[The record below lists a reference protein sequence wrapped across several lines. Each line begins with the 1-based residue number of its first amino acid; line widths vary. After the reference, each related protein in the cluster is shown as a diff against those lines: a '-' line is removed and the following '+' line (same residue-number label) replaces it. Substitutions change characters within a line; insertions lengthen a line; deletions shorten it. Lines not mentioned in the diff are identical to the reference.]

1 MMFNVD
7 DYIMYGKT
15 GVCKVVDITN
25 EKFING
31 DKRKY
36 YILSPIYNNDTVIKI
51 PLDNDKVPMRK
62 VISKGDMTTLINDIP
77 NMEILWIDDEKKRI
91 AQFETMLKSGQCE
104 ELIKLIKS
112 IKFSKKY
119 ARSICK
125 KLEQPDRDIIKEA
138 ERLLTEEFAIILNVY
153 PNEASSYILSKID

>member
-1 MMFNVD
+1 MFNVD

-31 DKRKY
+31 EKRKY

-62 VISKGDMTTLINDIP
+62 VISKGDMTSLINDIP

-119 ARSICK
+119 ARSIGK
-125 KLEQPDRDIIKEA
+125 KLEQPDRDIMKEA

-153 PNEASSYILSKID
+153 PNEASSYILSQID

>member
-31 DKRKY
+31 EKRKY

-62 VISKGDMTTLINDIP
+62 VISKGDMTALINDIP

-119 ARSICK
+119 ARSIGK
-125 KLEQPDRDIIKEA
+125 KLEKPDRDIMKEA

>member
-1 MMFNVD
+1 MFNVD

-31 DKRKY
+31 EKRKY
-36 YILSPIYNNDTVIKI
+36 YILSPIYNNDTIIKI

-119 ARSICK
+119 ARSIGK
-125 KLEQPDRDIIKEA
+125 KLEQPDRDIMKEA

>member
-1 MMFNVD
+1 MFNVD

-31 DKRKY
+31 EKRKY

-62 VISKGDMTTLINDIP
+62 VISKGDMTALINDIP

-119 ARSICK
+119 ARSIGK
-125 KLEQPDRDIIKEA
+125 KLEKPDRDIMKEA

>member
-1 MMFNVD
+1 MFNVD

-31 DKRKY
+31 EKRKY

-119 ARSICK
+119 ARSIGK
-125 KLEQPDRDIIKEA
+125 KLEQPDRDIMKEA

-153 PNEASSYILSKID
+153 PNEASSYILSQID

>member
-1 MMFNVD
+1 MFNVD

-31 DKRKY
+31 EKRKY
-36 YILSPIYNNDTVIKI
+36 YILSPIYNNDTIIKI

-62 VISKGDMTTLINDIP
+62 VISKGDMTALINDIP

-119 ARSICK
+119 ARSIGK
-125 KLEQPDRDIIKEA
+125 KLEKTDRDIMKEA

-153 PNEASSYILSKID
+153 PNEASSYILSQID

>member
-1 MMFNVD
+1 MFNVD

-62 VISKGDMTTLINDIP
+62 VISKGDMTALINDIP

-119 ARSICK
+119 ARSIGK
-125 KLEQPDRDIIKEA
+125 KLEKPDRDIMKEA

-153 PNEASSYILSKID
+153 PNEASSYILSQID

>member
-1 MMFNVD
+1 MFNID

-15 GVCKVVDITN
+15 GLCKVVDITN

-31 DKRKY
+31 EKRKY

-62 VISKGDMTTLINDIP
+62 VISKGDMTALINDIP

-119 ARSICK
+119 ARSIGK
-125 KLEQPDRDIIKEA
+125 KLEKPDRDIMKEA

>member
-1 MMFNVD
+1 MFNVD

-31 DKRKY
+31 EKRKY
-36 YILSPIYNNDTVIKI
+36 YILSPIYNNDTIIKI

-62 VISKGDMTTLINDIP
+62 VISKGDMTALINDIP

-119 ARSICK
+119 ARSIGK
-125 KLEQPDRDIIKEA
+125 KLEQPDRDIMKEA

-153 PNEASSYILSKID
+153 PNEASSYILSQID

>member
-1 MMFNVD
+1 MFNVD

-31 DKRKY
+31 EKRKY

-62 VISKGDMTTLINDIP
+62 VISKGDMTALINDIP

-119 ARSICK
+119 ARSIGK
-125 KLEQPDRDIIKEA
+125 KLEQPDRDIMKEA

-153 PNEASSYILSKID
+153 PNEASSYILSQID

>member
-1 MMFNVD
+1 MFNVD

-62 VISKGDMTTLINDIP
+62 VISKGDMTALINDIP

-119 ARSICK
+119 ARSIGK
-125 KLEQPDRDIIKEA
+125 KLEQPDRDIMKEA

-153 PNEASSYILSKID
+153 PNEASSYILSQID

>member
-1 MMFNVD
+1 MFNVD

-31 DKRKY
+31 EKRKY

-119 ARSICK
+119 ARSIGK
-125 KLEQPDRDIIKEA
+125 KLEQPDRDIMKEA

>member
-1 MMFNVD
+1 MFNVD

-31 DKRKY
+31 EKRKY
-36 YILSPIYNNDTVIKI
+36 YILSPIYNNDTIIKI

-62 VISKGDMTTLINDIP
+62 VISKGDMTALINDIP

-119 ARSICK
+119 ARSIGK
-125 KLEQPDRDIIKEA
+125 KLEKPDRDIMKEA

-153 PNEASSYILSKID
+153 PNEASSYILSKIS

>member
-1 MMFNVD
+1 MFNVD
-7 DYIMYGKT
+7 DYIMYGMT

-25 EKFING
+25 ERFINNE
-31 DKRKY
+31 KRKY

-62 VISKGDMTTLINDIP
+62 VISKGDMTALINDIP

-119 ARSICK
+119 ARSIGK
-125 KLEQPDRDIIKEA
+125 KLEKPDRDIMKEA

-153 PNEASSYILSKID
+153 PNEASSYILSQID

>member
-1 MMFNVD
+1 MFNVD

-31 DKRKY
+31 EKRKY

-62 VISKGDMTTLINDIP
+62 VISKGDMTALINDIP

-112 IKFSKKY
+112 IKFSKRY
-119 ARSICK
+119 ARSIGK
-125 KLEQPDRDIIKEA
+125 
-138 ERLLTEEFAIILNVY
+138 N
-153 PNEASSYILSKID
+153 

>member
-1 MMFNVD
+1 MFNVD

-31 DKRKY
+31 EKRKY
-36 YILSPIYNNDTVIKI
+36 YILSPIYNNDTIIKI

-62 VISKGDMTTLINDIP
+62 VISKGDMTSLINDIP

-119 ARSICK
+119 ARSIGK
-125 KLEQPDRDIIKEA
+125 KLEKPDRDIMKEA

-153 PNEASSYILSKID
+153 PNEASSYILSQID

>member
-1 MMFNVD
+1 MFNVD

-31 DKRKY
+31 EKRKY
-36 YILSPIYNNDTVIKI
+36 YILSPIYNNDTIIKI

-62 VISKGDMTTLINDIP
+62 VISKGDMTALINDIP

-119 ARSICK
+119 ARSIGK
-125 KLEQPDRDIIKEA
+125 KLEKPDRDIMKEA

>member
-1 MMFNVD
+1 MFNID

-15 GVCKVVDITN
+15 GLCKVVDITN

-62 VISKGDMTTLINDIP
+62 VISKGDMTALINDIP

-119 ARSICK
+119 ARSIGK
-125 KLEQPDRDIIKEA
+125 KLEKPDRDIMKEA

-153 PNEASSYILSKID
+153 PNEASSYILSQID

>member
-1 MMFNVD
+1 MFNVD

-31 DKRKY
+31 EKRKY

-62 VISKGDMTTLINDIP
+62 VISKGDMTSLINDIP

-119 ARSICK
+119 ARSIGK
-125 KLEQPDRDIIKEA
+125 KLEKPDRDIMKEA

-153 PNEASSYILSKID
+153 PNEASSYILSQID

>member
-1 MMFNVD
+1 MFNVD

-31 DKRKY
+31 EKRKY

-62 VISKGDMTTLINDIP
+62 VISKGDMTALINDIP

-119 ARSICK
+119 ARSIGK
-125 KLEQPDRDIIKEA
+125 KLEEPDRDIMKEA

-153 PNEASSYILSKID
+153 PNEASSYILSQID

>member
-1 MMFNVD
+1 MFNVD

-15 GVCKVVDITN
+15 GLCKVVDITN

-31 DKRKY
+31 EKRKY

-62 VISKGDMTTLINDIP
+62 VISKGDMTALINDIP

-119 ARSICK
+119 ARSIGK
-125 KLEQPDRDIIKEA
+125 KLEKPDRDIMKEA

-153 PNEASSYILSKID
+153 PNEASSYILSQID

>member
-1 MMFNVD
+1 MFNVD

-15 GVCKVVDITN
+15 GLCKVVDITN

-31 DKRKY
+31 EKRKY
-36 YILSPIYNNDTVIKI
+36 YILSPIYNNDTIIKI

-62 VISKGDMTTLINDIP
+62 VISKGDMTALINDIP

-119 ARSICK
+119 ARSIGK
-125 KLEQPDRDIIKEA
+125 KLEQPDRDIMKEA

-153 PNEASSYILSKID
+153 PNEASSYILSQID